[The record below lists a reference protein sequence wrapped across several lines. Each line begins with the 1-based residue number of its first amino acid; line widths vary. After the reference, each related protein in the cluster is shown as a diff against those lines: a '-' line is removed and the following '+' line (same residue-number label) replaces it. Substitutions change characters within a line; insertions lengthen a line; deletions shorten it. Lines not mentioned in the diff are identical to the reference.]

1 LSAISVT
8 AFSIAGIVEWP
19 QAVVMMV
26 ASTLGGYL
34 GAPLA
39 RALPD
44 AIVRGFVIAMG
55 FSMSAVFFWRFF
67 AV

>member
-1 LSAISVT
+1 
-8 AFSIAGIVEWP
+8 
-19 QAVVMMV
+19 MMI

-44 AIVRGFVIAMG
+44 AVVRGFVIVMG
-55 FSMSAVFFWRFF
+55 FAMSAVFFWRFF
-67 AV
+67 AG